1 MRWKPGSP
9 PNSSLKDSST
19 RCPSSEK
26 RISGSVPNWAR
37 IPPAA
42 LLVVPLPT
50 VSRSST
56 TTSRTP
62 RRAR

>member
-1 MRWKPGSP
+1 MST
-9 PNSSLKDSST
+9 PNSSWKRSKT
-19 RCPSSEK
+19 AMASSEK
-26 RISGSVPNWAR
+26 RISVSVGNCER

-50 VSRSST
+50 ASRSST
-56 TTSRTP
+56 TTSRWP